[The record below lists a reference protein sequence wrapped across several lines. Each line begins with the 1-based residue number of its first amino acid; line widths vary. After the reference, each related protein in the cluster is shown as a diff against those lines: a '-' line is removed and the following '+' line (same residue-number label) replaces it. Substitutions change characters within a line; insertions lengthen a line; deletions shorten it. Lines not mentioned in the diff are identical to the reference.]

1 MPVIE
6 NPNSIEVYLDMDLHS
21 AKPLTTFRRLNHSM
35 RSSCLCLCL
44 ENQRSVLHTHRFSA
58 IIIRR
63 HPSAIIDQCWRKAK
77 LRVPVSQKSGSHKK
91 KRRWITSALPDTAA
105 NAEWPRAHTCTNQPT
120 EMSFVCECIFTL
132 AFTSIFGHNGGEC
145 GTLAATATVRR
156 RGTVK
161 MVEICVQM
169 DERVGDQ
176 AEKEHST
183 TQRLKQTLADR
194 QLKGMGKCMLT
205 SNVWKYL
212 FYMNFHFLC
221 FFVHSLLQQY
231 FSLYADNDRCFDLP
245 QQHNTAIF
253 WYLVCAWVALYWS
266 WSPLKL
272 CSADWL
278 NPPTAFT
285 ATAFKLLSKYFI
297 QHNLILKFVA
307 KHYTSFFSA
316 FAIKDSVWSAKHIL
330 NFFLIKM

>member
-1 MPVIE
+1 M
-6 NPNSIEVYLDMDLHS
+6 N
-21 AKPLTTFRRLNHSM
+21 
-35 RSSCLCLCL
+35 
-44 ENQRSVLHTHRFSA
+44 
-58 IIIRR
+58 
-63 HPSAIIDQCWRKAK
+63 
-77 LRVPVSQKSGSHKK
+77 
-91 KRRWITSALPDTAA
+91 
-105 NAEWPRAHTCTNQPT
+105 
-120 EMSFVCECIFTL
+120 FVCECIFTL
-132 AFTSIFGHNGGEC
+132 AFTSIFGHNRGEC

-212 FYMNFHFLC
+212 FYMNFHFLS
-221 FFVHSLLQQY
+221 FFIHSLLQQY

-272 CSADWL
+272 CCADWL

-316 FAIKDSVWSAKHIL
+316 FAIKDSVRSAKHIL
-330 NFFLIKM
+330 NFFLLKCKHYFFVTLALLFQLPFSLATLGCALVMHCSARKNMRSGKKYALIWFLWDKSFWLYSA